1 MCICSEARNEILKVL
16 MRLAVEGYYTCQRR
30 SLFKKTSLL
39 FSTIRVSYADVSLL
53 LGNLTMKL
61 LEVCKVIAVELDP
74 RMVLEVTRRVQ
85 GTPCANKLQ
94 VIQCY
99 ILKTELPYFD
109 VCVANVPY
117 MISSPITFK
126 LLSHPPLVRCA
137 VILFQEEFAQHLVAQ
152 PGDSLFCRLS
162 ANTQL
167 LARVFHL
174 LKVGKNNLRPPPK
187 VDSSV
192 VRIEPRNPLPP
203 INFICI

>member
-1 MCICSEARNEILKVL
+1 MAGGKEVKGKIAPQRFQEIQFQKSKGQHILKNPLLSTDIVL
-16 MRLAVEGYYTCQRR
+16 EIGPGTR
-30 SLFKKTSLL
+30 
-39 FSTIRVSYADVSLL
+39 
-53 LGNLTMKL
+53 NLTMKL

-94 VIQCY
+94 VWMLAVIQCY

>member
-94 VIQCY
+94 VWMLAVSLIVLDNFVVISDSGGWEAYLDAGGC
-99 ILKTELPYFD
+99 IHHGRRHYF
-109 VCVANVPY
+109 
-117 MISSPITFK
+117 T
-126 LLSHPPLVRCA
+126 
-137 VILFQEEFAQHLVAQ
+137 ILFNGL
-152 PGDSLFCRLS
+152 GCRLQ
-162 ANTQL
+162 TLIL
-167 LARVFHL
+167 LVWM
-174 LKVGKNNLRPPPK
+174 
-187 VDSSV
+187 
-192 VRIEPRNPLPP
+192 
-203 INFICI
+203 